1 MAKAKFS
8 YQKGIEEL
16 QTILEDLES
25 GETGIDQLQAKVK
38 RGKELLEK
46 CQDMLRT
53 TEKEIEKMIE

>member
-16 QTILEDLES
+16 QIILEDLES
-25 GETGIDQLQAKVK
+25 GETGIDQLQAKVQ